1 MDYRKRQ
8 GAEHSPI
15 TINGTT
21 VERVSSL
28 KFLWVHIC
36 EDLTWTHHTDA
47 ITKTASQRL
56 FFLHRLRR
64 FNMDSRIVCNFYRCT
79 IESILTGCIT
89 AWYGSCMED
98 LYTRRRLT
106 KLFKTLITPV
116 TNCFSCSRLVDATAA
131 SGLAPP
137 D

>member
-36 EDLTWTHHTDA
+36 EDLTWTYHTNA
-47 ITKTASQRL
+47 ITKMARQRL
-56 FFLHRLRR
+56 FFLRRLRR
-64 FNMDSRIVCNFYRCT
+64 FNMESRIFCNFYTCT

-89 AWYGSCMED
+89 AWYGSCC
-98 LYTRRRLT
+98 
-106 KLFKTLITPV
+106 PQ
-116 TNCFSCSRLVDATAA
+116 
-131 SGLAPP
+131 P
-137 D
+137 